1 MEDYTNN
8 SHKARTAAQQ
18 SSPPVETSRGSGRI
32 VKGEVKARKKSELKK
47 LADTFIPEGVDN
59 ARSHIVFDILIPAA
73 KDMVWDVIGSLLYGD
88 QYRKRAKG
96 TSTGTKSNTPYRNY
110 YQHPEERSMP
120 ATRVRVAYEVDDYP
134 IPDRG
139 DAECVLAELDSI
151 LREYGTV
158 KVSEYYE
165 ALGVTPRSIDY
176 KYGWTDL
183 RNAYVDKVRE
193 GWIIRLPRPCAM

>member
-1 MEDYTNN
+1 MADYANN
-8 SHKARTAAQQ
+8 SHRARTAEQ
-18 SSPPVETSRGSGRI
+18 SSQTTEPSRGSGRI
-32 VKGEVKARKKSELKK
+32 VQSELKPK
-47 LADTFIPEGVDN
+47 KKSSLKKVADVVAPEGIDN
-59 ARSHIVFDILIPAA
+59 AVSHIIFDILIPYT
-73 KDMVWDVIGSLLYGD
+73 KDMVWDIVGSMLYGD
-88 QYRKRAKG
+88 QHKRRARG
-96 TSTGTKSNTPYRNY
+96 TSGGVKSNTPYRSY
-110 YQHPEERSMP
+110 YQHPDERSNP
-120 ATRVRVAYEVDDYP
+120 ATRVRVAYEVEDYP

-193 GWIIRLPRPCAM
+193 GWIIRLPRPAAM